1 MVALDKTGTITRG
14 EPVVTTIHAFAGL
27 SQDELLRL
35 AASAEIGSEHPLGK
49 AIVAAAREKGLTL
62 TEPARFQSISGLGIR
77 ALVED
82 YRILVGNLRL
92 IQNESID
99 ILSLEETIASFQSMG
114 MTTMAIALGALDE
127 QLPMRV
133 AGFIALADTV
143 KPGSLEA
150 IDELKHLGMKVVMIT
165 GDNRATAT
173 AIADQVGI
181 EEVIAGVLPSGKADV
196 IRNLQGSSMGKAAVT
211 AMVGDGINDA
221 PALAT
226 ADVGI
231 AIGTGADV
239 AMAAAGITLI
249 SGELKGVAKA
259 IALSRATL
267 RTIKQNLVWALVYNV
282 ALIPVAALG
291 WLDPVF
297 AAGAMALSSLFV
309 VTNSL
314 RLSSFKF

>member
-1 MVALDKTGTITRG
+1 LT
-14 EPVVTTIHAFAGL
+14 GL

-49 AIVAAAREKGLTL
+49 AIVAAARDRGFTL
-62 TEPARFQSISGLGIR
+62 TEPARFHAMSGLGIR

-82 YRILVGNLRL
+82 HRMLVGNLHLMR
-92 IQNESID
+92 NESID
-99 ILSLEETIASFQSMG
+99 ILSLEEAIASFQSSG
-114 MTTMAIALGALDE
+114 MTIMAIALGALDE
-127 QLPMRV
+127 QFPMRV

-143 KPGSLEA
+143 KPGSHEA
-150 IDELKHLGMKVVMIT
+150 INELKHLGMKVVMIT
-165 GDNRATAT
+165 GDNKATAA

-181 EEVIAGVLPSGKADV
+181 KEVIAGVLPSGKADV
-196 IRNLQGSSMGKAAVT
+196 IRNLQGSSLGKVAVT

-249 SGELKGVAKA
+249 SGDLKGVAKA

-267 RTIKQNLVWALVYNV
+267 RTIKQNLAWALVYNV

-314 RLSSFKF
+314 RLRSFKF